1 LSAGSRELVD
11 RLLDI
16 NAKPL
21 RTRERNPMKRV
32 LLTIAL
38 AAAGCS
44 SQEQSNA
51 RGAERAAV
59 TRDAEAS
66 ASRPPAKAE
75 SGGSESSTA
84 APKKEQRG
92 NTPPGTSRAGEA
104 PAAGA
109 IADPSGAT
117 KR

>member
-1 LSAGSRELVD
+1 
-11 RLLDI
+11 
-16 NAKPL
+16 
-21 RTRERNPMKRV
+21 MKRV
-32 LLTIAL
+32 LLTVVL

-51 RGAERAAV
+51 RGAEPAAV

-66 ASRPPAKAE
+66 GSRPPAKAE
-75 SGGSESSTA
+75 SSGSASSTTS
-84 APKKEQRG
+84 APKKDERG

-104 PAAGA
+104 PASGA
-109 IADPSGAT
+109 ISDPSGAT